1 MQIKMLRI
9 LKCLVFCSLLFLALV
24 GLNLVLKPVPNPYN
38 PWHAYQELEEGSIDV
53 LVIGNS
59 HAYTAFAPMQL
70 WESVGIT
77 SWVLGAGA
85 TNTQHK
91 VTILEEGLRTQQPR
105 LILFELW
112 MPDDAETQRPE
123 VANALYA
130 HFPFGLNKARGV
142 LRDSPPED
150 FWNNFLPLIQNA
162 DRYADIN
169 RRSFDFLLMEDSE
182 YRKVTGGA
190 TPLASLSGRAADIQ
204 FPPFEIP
211 VEIGF
216 NMRGEFEQLERVV
229 RLAGESD
236 AQLVFFFAPVASDR
250 AISVIEEIRFELY
263 DAPKLADVKLVDMN
277 DFAAELNLS
286 FDDFFD
292 PEHLQLWGMR
302 RATAWLEVEIIMPL
316 LKDDRSYSQETI
328 DWWDVQAAHWKQ
340 ITEGIYAIQGEEI
353 DYWQGLEL

>member
-1 MQIKMLRI
+1 MKTRVIRI
-9 LKCLVFCSLLFLALV
+9 VKCLLFCLLLAFVLV
-24 GLNLVLKPVPNPYN
+24 GLNLVLKPVPNPYH
-38 PWHAYQELEEGSIDV
+38 PWHAYQQLEENSIDV

-70 WESVGIT
+70 WESSGIT

-91 VTILEEGLRTQQPR
+91 TTLLEQGLKTQQPQ

-112 MPDDAETQRPE
+112 MPDDTETQRPE

-130 HFPFGLNKARGV
+130 HFPFGLHKAKSV

-162 DRYADIN
+162 DRYAEVS
-169 RRSFDFLLMEDSE
+169 RRSFDFLLMEGSE

-190 TPLASLSGRAADIQ
+190 TPLTGLSGRAADIQ

-211 VEIGF
+211 VEIAF
-216 NMRGEFEQLERVV
+216 DMRDEFAQLERAVY
-229 RLAGESD
+229 LAEKSGAEII
-236 AQLVFFFAPVASDR
+236 FFFTPVASDR
-250 AISVIEEIRFELY
+250 ALSVIEEIRFELY
-263 DAPKLADVKLVDMN
+263 DAPKLADVRLIDMN
-277 DFAAELNLS
+277 DFASDLQLS
-286 FDDFFD
+286 FEDFFD

-302 RATAWLEVEIIMPL
+302 RATAWIEAEIIVPSL
-316 LKDDRSYSQETI
+316 NERRNYSQETI
-328 DWWDVQAAHWKQ
+328 EWWDAQSAHWLQ
-340 ITEGIYAIQGEEI
+340 ITEGIDSIQDQEI
-353 DYWQGLEL
+353 DYWVGLEL